1 MKKKFGLILVVI
13 GIALLCGAG
22 YLAYDNWR
30 REQSQQEAAD
40 RALKGL
46 ADAIPKFPENS
57 LPIKT
62 VDGYDDVGILEIP
75 KLGKQLPVLATC
87 DESILDVAP
96 GLYSGNPYFG
106 NLVIGGHNSYPQFWG
121 LNSLAAGD
129 EVRFTDFNDIVWTY
143 TVAGSEVLYPQEVEE
158 LIKSDYELSLFN
170 CTWDNSQRL
179 VVRCKSA
186 GK

>member
-22 YLAYDNWR
+22 YLAYDNMV
-30 REQSQQEAAD
+30 RENAQQEAAD

-46 ADAIPKFPENS
+46 AGAVPKFPENS

-62 VDGYDDVGILEIP
+62 VDGFDYVGILEIP
-75 KLGKQLPVLATC
+75 RLGKQLPVLSTC

-106 NLVIGGHNSYPQFWG
+106 NMVIGGHNSYPQFWG
-121 LNSLAAGD
+121 LNSLVPGD

-143 TVAGSEVLYPQEVEE
+143 TVAGSEVLYPQEVDR
-158 LIKSDYELSLFN
+158 LTNSDYELSLFN

-179 VVRCKSA
+179 VIRCSSA